1 MESDDVQAVEQV
13 LAEASVADA
22 GREVPP
28 KQGDLLG
35 RAVRAALAEQTGI
48 QDLTLAHFYGTAPVD
63 SSGPDYVNTVV
74 RFTCTLAPENL
85 LDRLQ
90 HIEQEHGRTR
100 LYRNA
105 PRTLDLDLLLYGQ
118 EQINTERLIVPHP
131 RMHERAYVGGRGLVA
146 IGILD
151 HLVLRHGGR
160 LLRRGTGQP
169 LGHRGR
175 RRVCGRM
182 SA

>member
-1 MESDDVQAVEQV
+1 MIPGSTTVFVAMGANLGEARQTLDTAAAE
-13 LAEASVADA
+13 LAATA
-22 GREVPP
+22 
-28 KQGDLLG
+28 
-35 RAVRAALAEQTGI
+35 GI
-48 QDLTLAHFYGTAPVD
+48 QDLTLAHFYSTAPVD

-74 RFTCTLAPENL
+74 RFSCTLAPETL

-131 RMHERAYVGGRGLVA
+131 RMHERAFVLVPLA
-146 IGILD
+146 DLAPELELTQGHISEL
-151 HLVLRHGGR
+151 LVNVQDQEIKR
-160 LLRRGTGQP
+160 L
-169 LGHRGR
+169 
-175 RRVCGRM
+175 
-182 SA
+182 S

>member
-1 MESDDVQAVEQV
+1 MIPGSTTVYVAMGANLGEARQTLETAAAE
-13 LAEASVADA
+13 LAAT
-22 GREVPP
+22 P
-28 KQGDLLG
+28 
-35 RAVRAALAEQTGI
+35 GI
-48 QDLTLAHFYGTAPVD
+48 QDLTLAHFYSTAPVD

-74 RFTCTLAPENL
+74 RFTCTLAPESL

-131 RMHERAYVGGRGLVA
+131 RMHERAFVLVPLA
-146 IGILD
+146 DLAPELELTQGSVKELLSTVQDQEI
-151 HLVLRHGGR
+151 RR
-160 LLRRGTGQP
+160 LP
-169 LGHRGR
+169 
-175 RRVCGRM
+175 
-182 SA
+182 